1 MENHKEDGSTEL
13 KESFNQE
20 IKSLSR
26 TPVDL
31 NQKSVIQSTAA
42 KTPNDMRM
50 SNTKLDIVK
59 TRLFAADIKDNE
71 KNNDANQDI
80 SRLSNENYIPNEAD
94 PSNGM
99 FTLSN
104 NIISHAPN
112 ESKKFNSFWKE
123 KERNSSTASAGI
135 LYNLLNHEFSENKNK
150 ILIKSNLKNEN

>member
-1 MENHKEDGSTEL
+1 M
-13 KESFNQE
+13 
-20 IKSLSR
+20 
-26 TPVDL
+26 
-31 NQKSVIQSTAA
+31 
-42 KTPNDMRM
+42 
-50 SNTKLDIVK
+50 
-59 TRLFAADIKDNE
+59 KDNE

-150 ILIKSNLKNEN
+150 ILIKSNLKNENW